1 MKIKNL
7 FLMMM
12 FCASSMIV
20 ITSCDKENDI
30 IESWKIYLV
39 EKYGRKINP
48 YPKTDSFLDK
58 YMSYSESYL
67 QKRFESLFPNP
78 NEDQEYSYSLAK
90 KGLTG
95 INIFYFE
102 DDNFMLDVFTK
113 YFEQGKG
120 GQLAKSNPELFAKRV
135 CKIIGPVN
143 EFKKELASHAK
154 VEKVYSEKDTNF
166 NRYLVLYSIEFELER
181 RVELYVICLITE
193 KSDGQNEMQE
203 LKKSESINEILNEW
217 ANLVED

>member
-1 MKIKNL
+1 MKMKKI

-20 ITSCDKENDI
+20 ITSCDKENKL
-30 IESWKIYLV
+30 IEYWKVYFA
-39 EKYGRKINP
+39 EKRGTLRWYFVDDFTSP
-48 YPKTDSFLDK
+48 YHKDYKEP
-58 YMSYSESYL
+58 YL

-90 KGLTG
+90 EGLKG

-135 CKIIGPVN
+135 SKIIGPVN
-143 EFKKELASHAK
+143 EFKKELASYVNVKK
-154 VEKVYSEKDTNF
+154 VKKEVDSGII
-166 NRYLVLYSIEFELER
+166 RYFVLYGIEDE
-181 RVELYVICLITE
+181 VYVICVITD
-193 KSDGQNEMQE
+193 KGNGQSEMKE
-203 LKKSESINEILNEW
+203 LSHSMSVNEILDEW
-217 ANLVED
+217 SLLIE